1 MKRFNSFLRS
11 SRQLFLLIFCKK
23 TKYVTKNVKISQN
36 TEGVLKFGIKIVSNI
51 LTLNKSKIET

>member
-11 SRQLFLLIFCKK
+11 LSELFLWDFCKK
-23 TKYVTKNVKISQN
+23 NKIRYKKLKKPQN

-51 LTLNKSKIET
+51 LTLNESKIET